1 MANLTSA
8 SNYAPASCATIPQ
21 VACGVLFS
29 VRCSACEL
37 REPSGAVHYKAKC
50 METKLTIELPED
62 LHRRAKAVA
71 ALRGET
77 VSKIVR
83 AALEQ
88 YIDEAIE
95 EAEDVRAVQEI
106 EGRIATGQE
115 RVYSHEEVW
124 AEIESLESQGV
135 LPD

>member
-1 MANLTSA
+1 
-8 SNYAPASCATIPQ
+8 
-21 VACGVLFS
+21 
-29 VRCSACEL
+29 
-37 REPSGAVHYKAKC
+37 
-50 METKLTIELPED
+50 METRLTIKLPED

-77 VSKIVR
+77 VSNVVR

-88 YIDEAIE
+88 YIDEAME

-106 EGRIATGQE
+106 EERIAAGQE

-124 AEIESLESQGV
+124 AEIESLESQGAV
-135 LPD
+135 PD